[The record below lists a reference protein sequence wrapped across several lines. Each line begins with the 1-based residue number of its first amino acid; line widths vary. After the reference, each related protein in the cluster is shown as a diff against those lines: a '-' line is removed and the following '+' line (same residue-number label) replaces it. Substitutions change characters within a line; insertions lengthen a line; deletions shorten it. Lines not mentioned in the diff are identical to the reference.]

1 MNKIENRII
10 SFIKKNGL
18 IKKGERVLV
27 GLSGGPDSVFLLH
40 ILNKFKKMFGV
51 EISAVHINH
60 CLRGEES
67 DGDEEFSKNFCRELK
82 IQIYVKRVA
91 VLEIVKEERV
101 SIEEG
106 ARIARY
112 RIFEEVM
119 IQSGYDKIA
128 TGHNRD
134 DNLETVL
141 LNFIKRGGLLG
152 FSGIPIMRGKIIRP
166 IICVERNEIIDYLKR
181 SGREYCIDNTN
192 SDDKYERNN
201 IRINIIPLIKEI
213 NPSISNQ
220 VLNQSQLFR
229 EIREFVDTNIISIA
243 QKNNVILANNEL
255 LIKNEIFNNSMV
267 GLFIKGEIIKM
278 LTAANLG
285 IRLDYER
292 ISAVVGL
299 FDKQP
304 GTLIDINEKYICERV
319 RSGIVFRGREV
330 ISEQEYIVDLF
341 ASIETE
347 SFIFSSRLAD
357 KDEVELGK
365 EKEREYISL
374 DALSGRSIKIRKWRE
389 GDYFYPIGM
398 KGRKKISDF
407 LINLKIENTKKTNIY
422 VMTDEEKIVWVIGYR
437 LDSRYKIKDINQK
450 VLEIRIRKKNG

>member
-67 DGDEEFSKNFCRELK
+67 DGDEEFCKNFCRELK

-341 ASIETE
+341 TSIETE

>member
-67 DGDEEFSKNFCRELK
+67 DGDEEFCKNFCRELK

-330 ISEQEYIVDLF
+330 ISEQEYIVDPF
-341 ASIETE
+341 TSIETE

-407 LINLKIENTKKTNIY
+407 LINLKIENTTKKNIY